1 MGLRKTITQNPF
13 VPFLSQLCTDDGSF
27 IKTND
32 IKAKTIMMVIHIDVV
47 FSFLDNINAKSIG
60 MNGSKTKM
68 KVKILTDK
76 G

>member
-47 FSFLDNINAKSIG
+47 FSFLDIKAITFKAVKPINFS
-60 MNGSKTKM
+60 
-68 KVKILTDK
+68 
-76 G
+76 